1 MINTGYLKYRKLRIN
16 AGSRISS
23 RAIYTLSDM
32 DISDLRIVGCFV
44 LKYVF

>member
-16 AGSRISS
+16 AGSR
-23 RAIYTLSDM
+23 AIYTLPDM
-32 DISDLRIVGCFV
+32 DISDLRIVVCFV